1 MNDPTENVRRE
12 MVSKINGFVG
22 SKEELEKKHGKVYDT
37 HDLDELYEIT
47 GFMAPF
53 VVVKRRFDNIK
64 GTMIF
69 QDNPRYYFSFRE
81 V

>member
-1 MNDPTENVRRE
+1 MNDSIESVRRE

-53 VVVKRRFDNIK
+53 IVVRRRSDNTK

-69 QDNPRYYFSFRE
+69 QDQPRYYFSFKE